1 MASPRRL
8 LPALVVYLL
17 AIYHALTLPVVPPG
31 GRLAISTNVATDPNP
46 TSLGIPPYFTL
57 HTEVLDPRA
66 LLDSG
71 VVSIIAVLTLEELC
85 FNLRQSRR
93 IEGEI
98 RIPGGDTA
106 LSLVSDEQPPYRFA
120 AWAVQRIFEEAHR
133 LHYASITSSMEWHGS
148 PVGQILLQRDAS
160 SLTKSP
166 EVAGGNS
173 TLKADDSVPSSVIVP
188 AGLGAR
194 HELRLLPGYTG
205 IDMPMFDVMLT
216 ILKVMVMGVENGPEA
231 ICQDIVM
238 PHFILRPE
246 RGAMGQPVLRWGQVI
261 KMMRVLARWLVAQN
275 RYGEVSFMIKRD
287 GALVAIGTIRR
298 V

>member
-1 MASPRRL
+1 M
-8 LPALVVYLL
+8 
-17 AIYHALTLPVVPPG
+17 VPDTK
-31 GRLAISTNVATDPNP
+31 LCCSTNVATDPNP

-66 LLDSG
+66 LLNSG
-71 VVSIIAVLTLEELC
+71 VVSIVAVLTLEELC

-98 RIPGGDTA
+98 RIPGGDIA

-133 LHYASITSSMEWHGS
+133 FHYASITSSMEWRGS
-148 PVGQILLQRDAS
+148 PVGRIQLQRDAS
-160 SLTKSP
+160 SLTESP

-188 AGLGAR
+188 AELGAR
-194 HELRLLPGYTG
+194 HELQLLPGYTG

-246 RGAMGQPVLRWGQVI
+246 RGAMGQPVLRWGQVT

-275 RYGEVSFMIKRD
+275 RYGEVTFMIKRD
-287 GALVAIGTIRR
+287 GALAAIGTIRR